1 MSNWTA
7 KDRLIDTCSSA
18 MMEACS
24 DSIDL
29 NKVQDDFEVDFSF
42 LDDYLKD
49 FAEELECL
57 VREDIKTQINS
68 IL

>member
-7 KDRLIDTCSSA
+7 RERLISNCVSA

-24 DSIDL
+24 DSIEW
-29 NKVQDDFEVDFSF
+29 NKVPNDFEVDFSF
-42 LDDYLKD
+42 LEDYIKD
-49 FAEELECL
+49 FAEELENL
-57 VREDIKTQINS
+57 VREDIRTQINS